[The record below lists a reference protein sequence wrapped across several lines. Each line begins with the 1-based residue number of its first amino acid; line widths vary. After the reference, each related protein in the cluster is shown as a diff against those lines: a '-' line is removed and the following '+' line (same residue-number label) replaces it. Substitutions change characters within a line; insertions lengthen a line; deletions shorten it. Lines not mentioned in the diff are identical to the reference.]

1 MTRVLLVTGGSQ
13 GIGAACVRLG
23 AERGYHV
30 AFTYRSS
37 AQAADALMAE
47 VAATGGVARG
57 YQVDAAD
64 EAATVAL
71 FKSIDVDLGP
81 VTALVN
87 NAGITGPVVKLQGVS
102 GAMLDEV
109 MRININ
115 GVFLATREAIARMA
129 TDLGGPGGAI
139 VNLSSVAAKLGAPDG
154 WVHYAASKGAVD
166 SFTIGA
172 AKELAP
178 RGIRVNAVH
187 PGLIDTEIHAKAGLG
202 DRLAQLG
209 STVPMGR
216 VGTAEEV
223 ARPIL
228 WLLSD
233 EASYVTSA
241 MLLVSGG
248 R

>member
-1 MTRVLLVTGGSQ
+1 MTKVMLVTGGSQ
-13 GIGAACVRLG
+13 GIGAACVRLA
-23 AERGYHV
+23 AERGYAV

-37 AQAADALMAE
+37 AAAAEALVAE
-47 VAATGGVARG
+47 VTQAGGVARG

-71 FKSIDVDLGP
+71 FQAIDRDLGP
-81 VTALVN
+81 VVALVN
-87 NAGITGPVVKLQGVS
+87 NAGITGPVVKLQGVT
-102 GAMLDEV
+102 GAMLDEL

-139 VNLSSVAAKLGAPDG
+139 VNLSSVAALLGAPDG

-166 SFTIGA
+166 SLTIGS

-187 PGLIDTEIHAKAGLG
+187 PGLIDTEIHAKAGVGERLEKLG
-202 DRLAQLG
+202 P
-209 STVPMGR
+209 SVPMGR
-216 VGTAEEV
+216 VGTALEV
-223 ARPIL
+223 AKPIL

-233 EASYVTSA
+233 EASYVTGTK
-241 MLLVSGG
+241 LLVSGG